1 MRIQRP
7 TPDQSA
13 LRSPLNRI
21 LGTETN
27 VRVLRV
33 LAGTNEG
40 LSAAELSRRTLL
52 HISGIGKALAALE
65 ETGMVEYVGTGSRQP
80 VRLRG
85 VHPLAEAVRL
95 LFLAERQR
103 ADAVFY
109 GISQAVQA
117 VMPPPQSAW
126 IQGPVTTA
134 TDKPHEP
141 VVLGVVAGPR
151 AVENT
156 TKTIRGALAPLERD
170 LDVTIDVRTRTL
182 ADIMTAPAGE
192 RKFLEHSIPIL
203 GAPPLSLLDREAP
216 IKASRAMRGP
226 TTHADLDERSLRFA
240 SRIAE
245 RLRHDPAIVERAR
258 AYVSQRLRFASP
270 GEALELREW
279 EHILATM
286 SPPKLRHFLRDSGP
300 RATRLRQS
308 SPFLGVLTA
317 EERDQ
322 LLEHPNTAPTDHT
335 RQLKAA
341 APASVSARRRS

>member
-1 MRIQRP
+1 MRVQRS

-13 LRSPLNRI
+13 LQNPLNRI

-33 LAGTNEG
+33 LAGTNEA

-52 HISGIGKALAALE
+52 HISGIGKALTALE
-65 ETGMVEYVGTGSRQP
+65 ETGIVEYVGTGSRQP

-85 VHPLAEAVRL
+85 VHPLTEAVRL
-95 LFLAERQR
+95 LFRAERQR
-103 ADAVFY
+103 ADAVFN

-126 IQGPVTTA
+126 IQGPITTA

-141 VVLGVVAGPR
+141 VVLGIITGPL

-156 TKTIRGALAPLERD
+156 TETIRRALAALERE

-182 ADIMTAPAGE
+182 ADIMTTPTGE
-192 RKFLEHSIPIL
+192 HGLLKHAIPVL
-203 GAPPLSLLDREAP
+203 GPPPLSLLDRATPHEG
-216 IKASRAMRGP
+216 IRSMRGP
-226 TTHADLDERSLRFA
+226 TTHAELDERSLRFA
-240 SRIAE
+240 SGIAE

-258 AYVSQRLRFASP
+258 AYVSQRLSLASR

-286 SPPKLRHFLRDSGP
+286 SLPKLRHFLQDSGP

-308 SPFLGVLTA
+308 SPFLGVLTS

-322 LLEHPNTAPTDHT
+322 LIARPDTALVDHKN
-335 RQLKAA
+335 RVKVA
-341 APASVSARRRS
+341 ASVSTRRRS